1 MLEIPLYS
9 TVRHHWL
16 AEPNSLCVVLI
27 WKTRSNT
34 DDGDNEGL
42 LLKEGDKEGLLL
54 KDGILLCNL
63 DGCSEGA
70 TEGFNDSDGISEGAA
85 VGFAEILG
93 ISERA
98 EDGLIDTL
106 GKSEGPA
113 DGFIDNDG
121 LTEVAADGFAEILGI
136 SEGPIGAADGLEL
149 RLGFVLYSVC
159 SKTLTAP
166 ILKSNAPGDPMTILF
181 PSLLIAKLSPAAPSL
196 I

>member
-1 MLEIPLYS
+1 MLEIAFLS
-9 TVRHHWL
+9 TVRHHCL
-16 AEPNSLCVVLI
+16 AESNSLDVVLI
-27 WKTRSNT
+27 WKTRSNWE
-34 DDGDNEGL
+34 DGEN
-42 LLKEGDKEGLLL
+42 KALLL
-54 KDGILLCNL
+54 KDGFLLGNL

-70 TEGFNDSDGISEGAA
+70 TEGFNDSDGISEVAA
-85 VGFAEILG
+85 DGSTEILG

-159 SKTLTAP
+159 SKTLTSPAL
-166 ILKSNAPGDPMTILF
+166 IRSVAPGDPMTILF
-181 PSLLIAKLSPAAPSL
+181 PSLLIAKLSPTVPSL